1 LSRLGAG
8 VLGWGQPGASTPW
21 KRAFDACGCIA
32 ADLYFQQLGTVSTQH
47 SANVKVY
54 CWDEVGDRDKWSD
67 PEFHID
73 IVHIPVDRSELR
85 EGPWRANRP
94 VLLRWFHSGIT
105 RATNHWGWD
114 PEPFDS
120 AFNAVM
126 EGTFELVHHSK
137 PKWSPNRQ
145 QQARAVAVVEESQ
158 CTAWIEVMDKSGRLV
173 DQSEPVAFAGQ
184 GLWDARRRIHELKWL
199 DSLSIQ
205 VSARGWRPFM
215 EPEWEPL
222 TLQVRPG

>member
-1 LSRLGAG
+1 MSRLGAG

-21 KRAFDACGCIA
+21 KRGFDACGCIA

-73 IVHIPVDRSELR
+73 IVHIAVERSELR

-94 VLLRWFHSGIT
+94 VLLRWFHAGIT

-114 PEPFDS
+114 AGRTPWRIEAVDPTALRAAQAEAITPDE
-120 AFNAVM
+120 NAR
-126 EGTFELVHHSK
+126 LLRKARSK
-137 PKWSPNRQ
+137 G
-145 QQARAVAVVEESQ
+145 RAKTVVVVEEWRDS
-158 CTAWIEVMDKSGRLV
+158 VGHRLV
-173 DQSEPVAFAGQ
+173 VYREGGPSDGTDALPDLTSV
-184 GLWDARRRIHELKWL
+184 GL
-199 DSLSIQ
+199 
-205 VSARGWRPFM
+205 G
-215 EPEWEPL
+215 
-222 TLQVRPG
+222 